1 MDCLLTF
8 LKFIVLYKDTRCIL
22 DFPLRY
28 IIRSIYILSIILV
41 TSYYD
46 NGPLGFWCWND
57 FIIPSLYLFAFYF
70 TIIILHYMDF
80 IVDIIKFVLAI
91 TIFIF
96 VGSLMICL
104 VIYSFSLGIPGFIV
118 LCFIVLRIT

>member
-1 MDCLLTF
+1 MDCLLALF
-8 LKFIVLYKDTRCIL
+8 KFVLLYKDTRCIL

-57 FIIPSLYLFAFYF
+57 FIIPLMYLFGFYF
-70 TIIILHYMDF
+70 SIMSLHYMEF
-80 IVDIIKFVLAI
+80 IVDIMKFVLAI

-96 VGSLMICL
+96 AGSLMICL
-104 VIYSFSLGIPGFIV
+104 VIYSFSLGIPFFIV